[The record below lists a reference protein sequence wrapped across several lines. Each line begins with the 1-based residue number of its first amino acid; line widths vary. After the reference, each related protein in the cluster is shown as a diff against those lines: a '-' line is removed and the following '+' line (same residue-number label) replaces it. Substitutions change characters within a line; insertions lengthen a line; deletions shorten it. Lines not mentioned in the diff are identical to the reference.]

1 MKTLKRPSV
10 ATRRAGMADCVVL
23 SEIHASSFKRA
34 WSDAEFEA
42 LLVQPGVHA
51 LLAAYPRRFGSRAPA
66 GFILYR
72 LAADEADPVRRR
84 RPTYR
89 RRGVG
94 KTLLE
99 NTLRQVYRAGAQ
111 SIHLEVEDSNHAAIG
126 LYRASNFAKAA
137 DGRAIM
143 RKGAR
148 RGRRACYAP
157 PASLGQ

>member
-10 ATRRAGMADCVVL
+10 STRRAGMADCVVL

-42 LLVQPGVHA
+42 LLSQPGVHA
-51 LLAAYPRRFGSRAPA
+51 LLAEYHRRFGSRAPA

-72 LAADEADPVRRR
+72 LAADEAEILSVAVA
-84 RPTYR
+84 PTYR

-94 KTLLE
+94 KTLME

-111 SIHLEVEDSNHAAIG
+111 SIHLEVEDSNHAAIR
-126 LYRASNFAKAA
+126 LYRGVEFRES
-137 DGRAIM
+137 
-143 RKGAR
+143 
-148 RGRRACYAP
+148 GRRPGYYAQGRETP
-157 PASLGQ
+157 GGALVMLRQLR

>member
-1 MKTLKRPSV
+1 MKALKRPAVS
-10 ATRRAGMADCVVL
+10 TRRALMSDCVVL

-51 LLAAYPRRFGSRAPA
+51 LLAEYQRRFGSRAPA

-72 LAADEADPVRRR
+72 LAADEAEILSVAVAPA
-84 RPTYR
+84 YR
-89 RRGVG
+89 RRGIG
-94 KTLLE
+94 KALLE

-126 LYRASNFAKAA
+126 LYRGVEFRES
-137 DGRAIM
+137 
-143 RKGAR
+143 
-148 RGRRACYAP
+148 GRRPGYYAQGRETP
-157 PASLGQ
+157 GGALVMFRQLR